1 MTRCLSFLVI
11 ALAAWPAVLA
21 AGQNP
26 PAKSAA
32 QPPAPQPMT
41 VQPIAKGLYLV
52 KGGAGANTAF
62 YVGKKD
68 VTVIDA
74 KMTPAAA
81 AEMLAAIA
89 KVTPK
94 PVSTIILTHSDGDH
108 VNGLPGFPGG
118 LRIIAQENVKRDM
131 EKAAAD
137 LPALRDHMPT
147 LVYGKS
153 VGPAG
158 AGRNIELRYYGPAHT
173 DGDTVVFFPA
183 LKTVFVG
190 DLLFVGRD
198 PLIHRNKGGSSFGYV
213 KTLDALLALKP
224 KVETF
229 LSGHADPLGRTEI
242 QALRDS
248 MAGTQAKVK
257 ALVADGKSLDEVK
270 KAFGIED
277 RPGPGGRRWPSLVE
291 VIYLELTEK
300 K

>member
-1 MTRCLSFLVI
+1 MTRCLTILVI
-11 ALAAWPAVLA
+11 ALAIGTVGLT
-21 AGQNP
+21 AGQIP
-26 PAKSAA
+26 PAKPAP
-32 QPPAPQPMT
+32 QAPQPMT
-41 VQPIAKGLYLV
+41 VQPIAKALYLV

-62 YVGKKD
+62 FVGKKD

-74 KMTPAAA
+74 KMTPQAA

-108 VNGLPGFPGG
+108 VNGLPGFPKG
-118 LRIIAQENVKRDM
+118 LRIIAQENVKRDL
-131 EKAAAD
+131 EKAAVD
-137 LPALRDHMPT
+137 LPALRDYLPT
-147 LVYGKS
+147 LVYGLA

-158 AGRNIELRYYGPAHT
+158 AGRNIELRYFGPAHT
-173 DGDTVVFFPA
+173 DGDTVVIFPS
-183 LKTVFVG
+183 LKTVYVG

-198 PLIHRNKGGSSFGYV
+198 PLIHRNKGGNSFGYV

-229 LSGHADPLGRTEI
+229 LSGHADPLGRTEV

-257 ALVADGKSLDEVK
+257 ALVAEGKSLDEVK
-270 KAFGIED
+270 RAFGIDD